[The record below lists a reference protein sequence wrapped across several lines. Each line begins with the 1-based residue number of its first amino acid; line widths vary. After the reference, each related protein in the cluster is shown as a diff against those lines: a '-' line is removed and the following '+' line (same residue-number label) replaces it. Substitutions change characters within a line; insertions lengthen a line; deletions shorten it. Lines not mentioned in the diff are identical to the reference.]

1 MSKSSLLVMLAAGVV
16 AVAGCGQQ
24 NVKRIG
30 MVVGVKPEKIAEY
43 KRLHAESN
51 PGVRDLLNKYN
62 IHNFSIFLHKIDG
75 KYYEFAYYE
84 YTGNDYEADMARLD
98 AEPRNKEWLKVTD
111 PMQIPLKGEKSWAI
125 MEQVYYNK

>member
-30 MVVGVKPEKIAEY
+30 MVVGVKAEKIGEY

-84 YTGNDYEADMARLD
+84 YTGNDYEADMAGLD

>member
-1 MSKSSLLVMLAAGVV
+1 MLVAGVV
-16 AVAGCGQQ
+16 AVAGCAQQ

-30 MVVGVKPEKIAEY
+30 MVVGIKPEKIAEY
-43 KRLHAESN
+43 KRLHADSYS
-51 PGVRDLLNKYN
+51 GVRDLLNKYHM
-62 IHNFSIFLHKIDG
+62 HNFSIFLHKIDG

-111 PMQIPLKGEKSWAI
+111 PMQLPLKGDKSWAV
-125 MEQVYYNK
+125 MEEVYYNR